1 MVENKVILIS
11 ALTGPSHSPASRVRI
26 RQYIPRLA
34 RRGIVVRDH
43 IPIFGESCGLPSPFK
58 IAARIPA
65 LFTSRVADIIW
76 ISRELV
82 QGYETFE
89 RLLKR
94 PRVMDVDDAI
104 WLSRPLGKYSI
115 PHIARAMDVVVAGN
129 DYLAEYF
136 RQYCR
141 QVHVLPTAIDLARY
155 QPRPVMQEPPAKFVI
170 GWTGLPCNYQF
181 VKPIEAVLARFL
193 REHERA
199 EIMLLSS
206 RCWKYKLLP
215 AEKVHFIAWS
225 PENEAEV
232 LHRFS
237 VGIMPLPDDP
247 WTRGKCSFKMLQYMA
262 VALPVIASPVGMNRQ
277 ILEKAEIGF
286 AATTDDEWYQSLHT
300 LYQNWSLQERLGRT
314 GRKVVEE
321 FYNADIIGEKLAQ
334 IFRDLVT

>member
-1 MVENKVILIS
+1 MTPRQTILIS
-11 ALTGPSHSPASRVRI
+11 ALTGPRHSPASRVRI

-34 RRGIVVRDH
+34 RRGIIVRDH

-65 LFTSRVADIIW
+65 LFTSRNADIIW
-76 ISRELV
+76 VSRELV

-155 QPRPVMQEPPAKFVI
+155 QPRPVLEQPPEKFVI

-181 VKPIEAVLARFL
+181 VQPIEPVLARFL
-193 REHERA
+193 RKHDRA
-199 EIMLLSS
+199 ELMLLSS
-206 RCWKYKLLP
+206 RPWKYQLLP
-215 AEKVHFIAWS
+215 PEKVRFITWS
-225 PENEAEV
+225 PENEAQV
-232 LHRFS
+232 LHQFS
-237 VGIMPLPDDP
+237 VGIMPLPDNP

-262 VALPVIASPVGMNRQ
+262 VGLPVIASPVGMNRQ
-277 ILEKAEIGF
+277 ILEKAELGF
-286 AATTDDEWYQSLHT
+286 AAATDDQWYNALET
-300 LYQNWSLQERLGRT
+300 LYQDWSLQERLGQA

-321 FYNADIIGEKLAQ
+321 SFNADIVGEKLAD
-334 IFRDLVT
+334 IFQKLAP